1 MLTKTNLIN
10 ELTAKG
16 LEIVHT
22 TDKTVTYVSRENDV
36 IMAIFN
42 DEGNFLWAVRG

>member
-10 ELTAKG
+10 ELTEKG
-16 LEIVHT
+16 LEIVYT
-22 TDKTVTYVSRENDV
+22 TDKTVTYVRENDV